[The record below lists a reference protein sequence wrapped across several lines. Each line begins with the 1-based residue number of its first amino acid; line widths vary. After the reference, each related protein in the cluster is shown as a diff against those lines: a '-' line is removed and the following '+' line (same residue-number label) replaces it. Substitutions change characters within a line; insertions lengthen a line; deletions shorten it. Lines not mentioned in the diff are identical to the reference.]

1 MQNRLNDIELN
12 CFVTD
17 VNLNFTFLLNCNR
30 KYRQCPYYHSHSVA
44 DGGNFENK
52 QIIKKYKITKKRVTR
67 CHHSVILKRS
77 LKHFV
82 NTTSTS
88 VPPLFCHID
97 TYWHMFSLHGLG

>member
-12 CFVTD
+12 CFATD

-52 QIIKKYKITKKRVTR
+52 QIIKNYKKKGDKVSSFS
-67 CHHSVILKRS
+67 HS
-77 LKHFV
+77 
-82 NTTSTS
+82 
-88 VPPLFCHID
+88 
-97 TYWHMFSLHGLG
+97 